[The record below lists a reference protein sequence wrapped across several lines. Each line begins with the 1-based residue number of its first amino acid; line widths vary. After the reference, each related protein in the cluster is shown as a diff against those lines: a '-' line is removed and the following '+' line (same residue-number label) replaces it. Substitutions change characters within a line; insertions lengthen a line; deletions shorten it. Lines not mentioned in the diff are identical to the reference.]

1 MEKFRKEVADF
12 ISENPVWNR
21 HTIPATYYKVKN
33 ELEHL
38 FQKEKGETCKE
49 IISRNEFDVIAQK
62 Y

>member
-1 MEKFRKEVADF
+1 
-12 ISENPVWNR
+12 
-21 HTIPATYYKVKN
+21 VKN